1 LTFYN
6 FKIYRDLFF
15 KVLLAVWLLISLT
28 PLKLHI
34 LISKL
39 LCNRNMAISIVK
51 IKEPMCKARL
61 NDNNEFDGYNI
72 IYGFFKK
79 WKDVFLVAN
88 KLHTSLN
95 YAHIS
100 KTRKYKGGSNNHETV
115 RQISTL
121 SLHPPQRNSVEGHSG
136 FV

>member
-1 LTFYN
+1 
-6 FKIYRDLFF
+6 
-15 KVLLAVWLLISLT
+15 
-28 PLKLHI
+28 
-34 LISKL
+34 
-39 LCNRNMAISIVK
+39 
-51 IKEPMCKARL
+51 MCKARL

-136 FV
+136 FVIFLPQTPSSSLNMRNYSRGTSYKAQCSGQPR